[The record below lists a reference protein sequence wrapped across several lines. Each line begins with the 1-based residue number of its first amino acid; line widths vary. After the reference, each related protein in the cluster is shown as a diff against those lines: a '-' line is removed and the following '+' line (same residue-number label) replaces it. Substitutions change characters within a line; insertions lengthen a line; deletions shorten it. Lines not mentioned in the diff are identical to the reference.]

1 MQAGSTPLREC
12 WAEGVD
18 SRVKFWVMICSAQV
32 RGHLG
37 GRARANMER
46 HRGSFRRC
54 PRAWPEGE
62 GGGWVVRDGG
72 EGLGQECHHLFGC
85 LCNRLHPTNLHPKL
99 PAKCPAKLLGLARE
113 FAREISGACPRNC
126 PRNFW
131 GLPAK
136 LTAKFLGPAREIDR
150 EIDRE
155 IENEIENEMPR
166 ELPANS
172 KHTRKCNI
180 CTGGAPEQNFENVFC
195 VQHYGISFGQHSHN
209 QGCMENGHAVA
220 QVASLVICWTDR
232 IL

>member
-54 PRAWPEGE
+54 PRGLAR
-62 GGGWVVRDGG
+62 GGGGRLGG
-72 EGLGQECHHLFGC
+72 ALRGEEGLGSEGHLLFWC

-99 PAKCPAKLLGLARE
+99 PAKCPAKLLGPARE
-113 FAREISGACPRNC
+113 MPREISGACPRNA
-126 PRNFW
+126 PRKFW

-136 LTAKFLGPAREIDR
+136 MPAKF
-150 EIDRE
+150 
-155 IENEIENEMPR
+155 
-166 ELPANS
+166 
-172 KHTRKCNI
+172 KTRTKM
-180 CTGGAPEQNFENVFC
+180 Q
-195 VQHYGISFGQHSHN
+195 
-209 QGCMENGHAVA
+209 
-220 QVASLVICWTDR
+220 
-232 IL
+232 